1 MTRTVTTEQLD
12 EFLGF
17 AQQVSDASYFQFMPD
32 RMDMAPVLEFDNIT
46 ARNKFA
52 RIWSGPKG
60 MPNRGSWGFIVLGDT
75 GKFAAGDVMKCDG
88 WKKPALN
95 FARGN
100 IFDNAHGTER
110 VKWTGVG

>member
-17 AQQVSDASYFQFMPD
+17 AQQVTDADYFKFMPK
-32 RMDMAPVLEFDNIT
+32 RMDMAPVLIFCNIT
-46 ARNKFA
+46 GRTKYA
-52 RIWSGPKG
+52 RIFTNNGSQR
-60 MPNRGSWGFIVLGDT
+60 MSWGFINLEN
-75 GKFAAGDVMKCDG
+75 GDVLKCEG

-110 VKWTGVG
+110 VRWTGVG